1 MMCYIANDNND
12 VGKAH
17 ELFNVSLVL
26 IRFASGDSNVK
37 RSLDKH
43 RAARYANN
51 NQIVSDND
59 ELNNQALDLLIK
71 RADDNH
77 TRLTSSF
84 ESERTHFGEKFY
96 DAAVSRDYETLGRIA
111 GEDITKYI
119 QTTSDDTLL
128 ESFSEYQMAMDHY
141 RELYE
146 SSMTHE
152 SFKALQPT
160 DVSDINKMLLPTMH
174 HMVRMFKNHEVTS
187 KLDAIEYAAKI
198 HKRKTGEFPGSLEDL
213 ALPKNIT
220 EGVWDDEPISASVVD
235 GQYYIKSGGR
245 ERVIKK

>member
-1 MMCYIANDNND
+1 MNELSTDPNIVEIIELLKFASTKSGCTLDLDDEAIGSNINIATKLLNMMCYIANDNND

-96 DAAVSRDYETLGRIA
+96 DAAVSRDYETLA
-111 GEDITKYI
+111 V
-119 QTTSDDTLL
+119 LL
-128 ESFSEYQMAMDHY
+128 
-141 RELYE
+141 
-146 SSMTHE
+146 
-152 SFKALQPT
+152 
-160 DVSDINKMLLPTMH
+160 V
-174 HMVRMFKNHEVTS
+174 
-187 KLDAIEYAAKI
+187 KI
-198 HKRKTGEFPGSLEDL
+198 
-213 ALPKNIT
+213 
-220 EGVWDDEPISASVVD
+220 
-235 GQYYIKSGGR
+235 
-245 ERVIKK
+245 